1 MLYHVVRRPLQQ
13 NTTNSSNQSRNNQRS
28 GSVPPP
34 TLMPRYHYSRTIPN
48 SATNNSHS
56 DSIFTRNHFDT
67 KPMMTAATT
76 TTTNNNNHHHPNSY
90 GSFKSTII
98 PLVTNNRI
106 ATPNKREFI
115 QIPITREDG
124 TSSTVNNQTRSVPI
138 SFISETNAVPPT
150 GNNNN
155 NNGNISPRPTF
166 TSKSFDNLE
175 ERINK

>member
-1 MLYHVVRRPLQQ
+1 
-13 NTTNSSNQSRNNQRS
+13 
-28 GSVPPP
+28 
-34 TLMPRYHYSRTIPN
+34 MPRYHYSRTIPN